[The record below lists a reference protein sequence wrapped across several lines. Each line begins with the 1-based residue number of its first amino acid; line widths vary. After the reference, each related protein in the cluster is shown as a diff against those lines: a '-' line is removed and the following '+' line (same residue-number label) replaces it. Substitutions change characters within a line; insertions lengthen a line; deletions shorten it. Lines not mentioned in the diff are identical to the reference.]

1 MFYRH
6 THKHYKRRSASRES
20 KMRVM
25 GDRRRAGGSG
35 RSEGGGFI
43 VVVGVGEE
51 ETRGCTLTL
60 IATRGHGDY
69 ILSRCARFAIGVR
82 FVIGENF
89 GIGFPDLRNW
99 VYGPKALEIRGT
111 GCTQRGECGEALSRI
126 EVES

>member
-69 ILSRCARFAIGVR
+69 ILSRRCRTAR
-82 FVIGENF
+82 
-89 GIGFPDLRNW
+89 L
-99 VYGPKALEIRGT
+99 LEIF
-111 GCTQRGECGEALSRI
+111 
-126 EVES
+126 